1 MIAVWK
7 RDFPTFWPKGN
18 RFFAP
23 LAGIRRARWPC
34 STWRM
39 PGGMKLSTGV
49 LVMYADDESFTLMTP
64 QGHMFAGLDHVQRVR
79 ATAA

>member
-1 MIAVWK
+1 ML
-7 RDFPTFWPKGN
+7 DLG
-18 RFFAP
+18 
-23 LAGIRRARWPC
+23 
-34 STWRM
+34 M

-79 ATAA
+79 ARAA